1 MQLFFYRLKEFT
13 ANTCGMD
20 YKKYYTT
27 NDTNKAVLTAFAALV
42 IMEYGFEPTD
52 P

>member
-1 MQLFFYRLKEFT
+1 
-13 ANTCGMD
+13 MD

-27 NDTNKAVLTAFAALV
+27 NDTNKAGLTAFVALD

-52 P
+52 PLLMSAFQCID